1 MANNTATTNTI
12 NIVPVQGIFN
22 EDFSLVT
29 LIGPAGTPFYAN
41 INPSQSGLSITNS
54 TINSTVIGGSVPA
67 AGTFTNISTTTGQIS
82 TTPSGSTDIA
92 NKYYV
97 DSVAQGLNLKASC
110 LVATTA
116 NLAALS
122 GLLTIDGVTVAAGD
136 RVLVKNQT
144 LSQNNG
150 IYVAASGAWARSSD
164 MDTWAEVPSAFTFI
178 QQGSTQADTG
188 WVCISDAGGTLGTTP
203 ITWTQF
209 GAAGNYI
216 AGDGLALTG
225 NTFSVLANGTT
236 LNVSASGVKISDTYP
251 GQTSIT
257 TLGTIT
263 AGTWNGTTIAIANGG
278 TGATDATTARSNLSA
293 AKSGANS
300 DITSLS
306 GLTGSISSPTYIQMG
321 SGSGTTL
328 AAGRLWYDQ
337 TTGTWNAGMGGG
349 NITQQIGEELF
360 VYGKASAAINDS
372 PLQAVVK
379 TGTVGSSGVI
389 TFAPATAGITH
400 ADVFIGMATENIA
413 NNSFGR
419 ITSYGVV
426 RGITTNGAA
435 YGETWADNDD
445 IWYNPTTGGL
455 TKTEPVAPG
464 IKVKLGTVISAGSGG
479 SGSFQ
484 VLINLGSTLGGTDSN
499 VQFSTLNNNDLIQ
512 YYAAGGY
519 WRNIAPSTVTGIGSV
534 ANAVTFNN
542 SGTGDASGITFNGS
556 VARTVSYNTLGA
568 PKADGTGASGTWAI
582 NISGNAATATTAT
595 TATSA
600 TTATTATNLAGGGA
614 GYVPYQSGSGATSF
628 VASGTIGY
636 VLTSNGTSAPTWQA
650 AAGGISFTDDTTTNS
665 TQYPLFST
673 ATSGSAS
680 TIYTSSTKY
689 QYNPSTGIL
698 TATGFSGSGAS
709 LTALNASN
717 ISAGTLGV
725 AYGGLGITTTP
736 SNGYIPIGNGTN
748 YTAAAITAG
757 TGITVTNGAGSITIA
772 ASGSGATISDD
783 TTTNGTRYVNFTAAT
798 SGSLSTIYTSST
810 KLNYNPSTGE
820 MAAPELN
827 ASNGLIVNN
836 ATVSASYT
844 VASGNNAF
852 SVGPMTVNSGVS
864 VTVSSGQRWVV
875 I

>member
-1 MANNTATTNTI
+1 MANDTAKTNTI

-22 EDFSLVT
+22 EDHSLVT
-29 LIGPAGTPFYAN
+29 LIGPAGTPFDAN
-41 INPSQSGLSITNS
+41 IDPNQSGLNITAS

-82 TTPSGSTDIA
+82 TTPNASTDIA

-116 NLAALS
+116 NLASLS

-209 GAAGNYI
+209 GSAGNYI

-236 LNVSASGVKISDTYP
+236 LNVSSSGVKISDTYP

-257 TLGTIT
+257 TLGTIAT
-263 AGTWNGTTIAIANGG
+263 GTWNGTTIAIANGG
-278 TGATDATTARSNLSA
+278 TGATDAATARSNLSA

-300 DITSLS
+300 DITSMS
-306 GLTGSISSPTYIQMG
+306 GITGSI
-321 SGSGTTL
+321 GTPNTINFNTSYTTALTAGQLGWDGNNTL
-328 AAGRLWYDQ
+328 GI
-337 TTGTWNAGMGGG
+337 GMAGG
-349 NITQQIGEELF
+349 NVTQHIGEDQF
-360 VYGKASAAINDS
+360 FYIKASAAITKG
-372 PLQAVVK
+372 QVIMFTGAV
-379 TGTVGSSGVI
+379 GASGVARG
-389 TFAPATAGITH
+389 APATGVTNGSYIMGI
-400 ADVFIGMATENIA
+400 AAESIA
-413 NNSFGR
+413 NNDFGLVQTFGTLR
-419 ITSYGVV
+419 NVNTSGFADGDILWYD
-426 RGITTNGAA
+426 TTV
-435 YGETWADNDD
+435 
-445 IWYNPTTGGL
+445 TGGL
-455 TKTEPVAPG
+455 TKTEPVAPNV
-464 IKVKLGTVISAGSGG
+464 KVQMAAVINGGSSGG
-479 SGSFQ
+479 GTILIRVTPGS
-484 VLINLGSTLGGTDSN
+484 VLGGTDSN
-499 VQFSTLNNNDLIQ
+499 VQFGTLSNNDLIQ
-512 YYAAGGY
+512 YYATGGY
-519 WRNIAPSTVTGIGSV
+519 WRNIAPSSLTGVGSV

-542 SGTGDASGITFNGS
+542 SGTGDASGATFNGS
-556 VARTVSYNTLGA
+556 AAKTVSYNTLGA
-568 PKADGTGASGTWAI
+568 PKADGTGASGTWGI
-582 NISGNAATATTAT
+582 SISGNAATATTAT
-595 TATSA
+595 SATSA
-600 TTATTATNLAGGGA
+600 TSATTATNLAGGGA

-628 VASGTIGY
+628 VGAGTIGY

-650 AAGGISFTDDTTTNS
+650 AAGGVSFSDDTTTNS
-665 TQYPLFST
+665 TRYPLFST
-673 ATSGSAS
+673 TTSGSAS

-698 TATGFSGSGAS
+698 SATGFSGSGAS
-709 LTALNASN
+709 LTSLSASN

-736 SNGYIPIGNGTN
+736 SNGFIPIGNGTN

-772 ASGSGATISDD
+772 STATGATISDD
-783 TTTNGTRYVNFTAAT
+783 TTTNGTRYINFTAAT

-810 KLNYNPSTGE
+810 KLSYNPSTGE
-820 MAAPELN
+820 LTAPVPIASSGLLLN
-827 ASNGLIVNN
+827 ANTIAANYTIAATNN
-836 ATVSASYT
+836 AVSAGPI
-844 VASGNNAF
+844 AINN
-852 SVGPMTVNSGVS
+852 GVT
-864 VTVSSGQRWVV
+864 VTVSNGATWVV
-875 I
+875 V

>member
-1 MANNTATTNTI
+1 MANNTAETNTI

-22 EDFSLVT
+22 PDFSLVT

-41 INPSQSGLSITNS
+41 INPSQSGLNITDS

-263 AGTWNGTTIAIANGG
+263 TGTWNGTTIAIANGG

-306 GLTGSISSPTYIQMG
+306 GITGSIATPNTIDFNTSYATALTAGQLGWDGNNTLGIGMAGGNVTQHIGEDQFYYIKASSAITKGQVIMFTGAVGASGVPTGAPATGVTNGSYIMG
-321 SGSGTTL
+321 IAAESIANNGFGLVQTFGTLRNINTSGYADGDI
-328 AAGRLWYDQ
+328 LWYD
-337 TTGTWNAGMGGG
+337 T
-349 NITQQIGEELF
+349 
-360 VYGKASAAINDS
+360 
-372 PLQAVVK
+372 AV
-379 TGTVGSSGVI
+379 
-389 TFAPATAGITH
+389 
-400 ADVFIGMATENIA
+400 
-413 NNSFGR
+413 
-419 ITSYGVV
+419 
-426 RGITTNGAA
+426 
-435 YGETWADNDD
+435 
-445 IWYNPTTGGL
+445 TGGL
-455 TKTEPVAPG
+455 TKTEPVAPN
-464 IKVKLGTVISAGSGG
+464 IKVQMAAVINGGSAGGG
-479 SGSFQ
+479 TILIRVTPGS
-484 VLINLGSTLGGTDSN
+484 VLGGTDSN
-499 VQFSTLNNNDLIQ
+499 VQFGTLSNNDLIQ
-512 YYAAGGY
+512 YYATGGY
-519 WRNIAPSTVTGIGSV
+519 WRNIAPNSLTGVGSV

-556 VARTVSYNTLGA
+556 AAKTVSYNTLGA

-582 NISGNAATATTAT
+582 DISGNAATATTAT
-595 TATSA
+595 SATSA

-650 AAGGISFTDDTTTNS
+650 AAGGVSFSDDTTTNS
-665 TQYPLFST
+665 TRYPLFST
-673 ATSGSAS
+673 TTSGSAS

-698 TATGFSGSGAS
+698 SATGFSGSGAS
-709 LTALNASN
+709 LTALSASN

-783 TTTNGTRYVNFTAAT
+783 TTTNGTRYINFTAAT

>member
-1 MANNTATTNTI
+1 MANNTAETNTI

-22 EDFSLVT
+22 ADFSLVT

-188 WVCISDAGGTLGTTP
+188 WVCISDAGGTLDTTP

-306 GLTGSISSPTYIQMG
+306 GITGSIGTPNTINFNTSYATALTVGQLGWDGNNTLGIGMAGGNVTQHIGEDQFYYIKASSAITKGQVIMFTGAVGASGVPTGAPATGLTNGSYIMG
-321 SGSGTTL
+321 IAAEAIANNGFGLVQSFGTLRNVNTSGYADGDI
-328 AAGRLWYDQ
+328 LWYD
-337 TTGTWNAGMGGG
+337 T
-349 NITQQIGEELF
+349 
-360 VYGKASAAINDS
+360 
-372 PLQAVVK
+372 AV
-379 TGTVGSSGVI
+379 
-389 TFAPATAGITH
+389 
-400 ADVFIGMATENIA
+400 
-413 NNSFGR
+413 
-419 ITSYGVV
+419 
-426 RGITTNGAA
+426 
-435 YGETWADNDD
+435 
-445 IWYNPTTGGL
+445 TGGL
-455 TKTEPVAPG
+455 TKTEPVAPN
-464 IKVKLGTVISAGSGG
+464 IKVQMAAVINGGSAGGG
-479 SGSFQ
+479 TILIRVTPGS
-484 VLINLGSTLGGTDSN
+484 ILGGTDSN
-499 VQFSTLNNNDLIQ
+499 VQFGTLNNNDLIQ
-512 YYAAGGY
+512 YYATGGY
-519 WRNIAPSTVTGIGSV
+519 WRNIAPSSLTGVGSV

-542 SGTGDASGITFNGS
+542 SGTGDASGIAFDGS

-595 TATSA
+595 SATSA

>member
-1 MANNTATTNTI
+1 MANDTAKTNTI

-41 INPSQSGLSITNS
+41 INPSQSGLSITDS

-82 TTPSGSTDIA
+82 AIPSSSNDIA

-150 IYVAASGAWARSSD
+150 IYVAASGAWTRSSD

-263 AGTWNGTTIAIANGG
+263 TGTWNGTTIAIANGG

-300 DITSLS
+300 DITSMS
-306 GLTGSISSPTYIQMG
+306 GITGSI
-321 SGSGTTL
+321 GTPNTINFNTSYTTALTAGQLGWDGNNTL
-328 AAGRLWYDQ
+328 GI
-337 TTGTWNAGMGGG
+337 GMAGG
-349 NITQQIGEELF
+349 NVTQHIGEDQF
-360 VYGKASAAINDS
+360 FYIKASATITKG
-372 PLQAVVK
+372 QVIMFTGAV
-379 TGTVGSSGVI
+379 GASGVA
-389 TFAPATAGITH
+389 TGAPATGVTNGSYIMGI
-400 ADVFIGMATENIA
+400 AAENIA
-413 NNSFGR
+413 NNDFGLVQTFGTLR
-419 ITSYGVV
+419 NVNTSGF
-426 RGITTNGAA
+426 
-435 YGETWADNDD
+435 ADGD
-445 IWYNPTTGGL
+445 ILWYDTAVTGGL
-455 TKTEPVAPG
+455 TKTEPVAPNV
-464 IKVKLGTVISAGSGG
+464 KVQMAAVINGGSSGG
-479 SGSFQ
+479 GTILIRVTPGS
-484 VLINLGSTLGGTDSN
+484 VLGGTDSN
-499 VQFSTLNNNDLIQ
+499 VQFSTLSNNDLIQ
-512 YYAAGGY
+512 YYTAGGY
-519 WRNIAPSTVTGIGSV
+519 WRNIAPSSLTGVGSV

-542 SGTGDASGITFNGS
+542 SGTGDASGATFNGS
-556 VARTVSYNTLGA
+556 AAKTVSYNTLGA
-568 PKADGTGASGTWAI
+568 PKADGTGASGTWGI
-582 NISGNAATATTAT
+582 SISGNAATATTAT

-600 TTATTATNLAGGGA
+600 TSATTATNLAGGGA

-628 VASGTIGY
+628 VAAGTIGY

-650 AAGGISFTDDTTTNS
+650 AAGGVSFSDDTTTNS
-665 TQYPLFST
+665 TRYPLFST
-673 ATSGSAS
+673 TTSGSAS

-689 QYNPSTGIL
+689 QYNPSTGVL
-698 TATGFSGSGAS
+698 SATGFSGSGAS
-709 LTALNASN
+709 LTSLSASN

-783 TTTNGTRYVNFTAAT
+783 TTTNGTRYINFTAAT

-827 ASNGLIVNN
+827 ATNGLIVNN
-836 ATVSASYT
+836 ATVSANYT